1 MFSKSSILYR
11 YYHGENDDQIGQ
23 VGMFLNGTGRYT
35 VLWETMTKEKSDR
48 IAPGFGPISGLSRGS
63 IEEVIRAPTLSGKK
77 RIDGRQLLSK
87 AKNALKESKI
97 LLAFWGEFVKMGMP
111 SGMTE
116 VDALKYVVDRA
127 FEEKSAEGDDE
138 EEDDDDEDTMDTC
151 LPGSILEGGYFSGE
165 ENVVNEHE
173 VDDQEVVHQE
183 EVDDQEA
190 VDQEEVD
197 DQEAVDQEEVDD
209 QEAVDDQGI
218 R

>member
-111 SGMTE
+111 SGKTE
-116 VDALKYVVDRA
+116 VGLSKRNPQKETMRKRMMMMKIRWILVCLDLFWKVDTFLGKR
-127 FEEKSAEGDDE
+127 
-138 EEDDDDEDTMDTC
+138 T
-151 LPGSILEGGYFSGE
+151 
-165 ENVVNEHE
+165 
-173 VDDQEVVHQE
+173 
-183 EVDDQEA
+183 
-190 VDQEEVD
+190 
-197 DQEAVDQEEVDD
+197 
-209 QEAVDDQGI
+209 
-218 R
+218 